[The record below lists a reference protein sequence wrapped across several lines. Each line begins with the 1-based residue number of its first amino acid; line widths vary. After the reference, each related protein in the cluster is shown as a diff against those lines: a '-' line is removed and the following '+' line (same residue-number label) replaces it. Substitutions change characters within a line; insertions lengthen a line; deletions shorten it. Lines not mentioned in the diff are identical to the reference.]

1 MCPDLQPYVSPPY
14 LEVLDDLERLLGHV
28 LLSGDSNGNAA
39 SEAEGAL
46 QLSPAILEALLSHLR
61 RPPAAGRQLIIIG
74 VTAARRIIGRTP
86 LLGTFDAVVQLPS
99 LAAEANGPPGAAVRR
114 LLWLCGAAAEASEE
128 LALLSALVPPSMPLK
143 QILHAVELSRLPSAE
158 PPSTEPGTAEAE
170 GAAEEGATEAVGAAA
185 EGAAT
190 EGAAAA
196 EGAARPARGAR
207 AAREAEAAE
216 AAEETLSDALVTA
229 ALPYRSLRA
238 VPT

>member
-1 MCPDLQPYVSPPY
+1 MHVHVHVSRY
-14 LEVLDDLERLLGHV
+14 STESAHDHRC
-28 LLSGDSNGNAA
+28 
-39 SEAEGAL
+39 
-46 QLSPAILEALLSHLR
+46 
-61 RPPAAGRQLIIIG
+61 IIG
-74 VTAARRIIGRTP
+74 ARRIIGRTP
-86 LLGTFDAVVQLPS
+86 LLSAFDAIVQLPS
-99 LAAEANGPPGAAVRR
+99 LSAGAEGSLGAAVRR

-170 GAAEEGATEAVGAAA
+170 GAAEEGAKEAVGAAA
-185 EGAAT
+185 EGAAA

-196 EGAARPARGAR
+196 EDPKGSEGPKGAR

-229 ALPYRSLRA
+229 ALPYRSHRA
-238 VPT
+238 VPI